1 LHVSSF
7 GGGNTQLTK
16 RKHKGLNSDNN
27 AMTTIDFF
35 DHVARCNN
43 EGVSLLLAGHDQ
55 QAAGAWTL
63 ALETAKSELFRARI
77 SSASTDESGS
87 VPLGS
92 APPPNTGSL
101 ASLKSLVYSSSS
113 LSSSPFSSP
122 EYLGEYNNSLR
133 TTTMTALIN
142 ATFVPIPWLESD
154 DFYLYNNAIVIS
166 SLTSLP
172 CIEAVGPLYMA
183 IVILNLA
190 LLYHRQ
196 GRIGRKPIC
205 LHKAEKMYDMV
216 IKLIS
221 NTSFQDGTSTV
232 VKSAALNNLALIRQE
247 SGDFVQAREGLH
259 ALSFLLQAD
268 KTISR
273 RFFQAS
279 TLNGFLLNI
288 FLLLS
293 LSQIAPAA

>member
-1 LHVSSF
+1 
-7 GGGNTQLTK
+7 
-16 RKHKGLNSDNN
+16 
-27 AMTTIDFF
+27 MTTIDFF

-43 EGVSLLLAGHDQ
+43 EGVSLLLAGEDQ

-63 ALETAKSELFRARI
+63 ALETAKSEMYRART
-77 SSASTDESGS
+77 SSASTDASGS
-87 VPLGS
+87 APLGS
-92 APPPNTGSL
+92 APPTTTGWL
-101 ASLKSLVYSSSS
+101 APSKSLVYSSSS
-113 LSSSPFSSP
+113 SSSSPSSSP
-122 EYLGEYNNSLR
+122 EYLGGDNNS
-133 TTTMTALIN
+133 TTTTTSTALIN

-154 DFYLYNNAIVIS
+154 DFYLFNDAIVIS
-166 SLTSLP
+166 SLTTLP
-172 CIEAVGPLYMA
+172 CIEAVAPLYMA

-196 GRIGRKPIC
+196 GRVGRKPIC

-216 IKLIS
+216 LKLIGDAA
-221 NTSFQDGTSTV
+221 FRDGTSMV
-232 VKSAALNNLALIRQE
+232 VKSAALNNLALLRQE
-247 SGDFVQAREGLH
+247 RGDFAQAREGLH

-273 RFFQAS
+273 RFFQET